1 MLIKWVVESRMY
13 LKSLIVQ
20 GARLHCSNLQG
31 SPTRIW
37 CTCIAFM
44 EIHLEMAR
52 TILVYLMHMCVEK
65 FLRSTRRR
73 QGQSGFDCVDVVVLV
88 FGFWCLLFG
97 FLHLVFGLCFLVFGC
112 LCLVFGVWCDQ
123 RWSAFQGAPLSFGR
137 SHLTPLERYGAPSAG
152 TTRLVHTW
160 YGMVGLVY
168 NCVIWWCTLG
178 YGSEYGVIWV

>member
-1 MLIKWVVESRMY
+1 
-13 LKSLIVQ
+13 
-20 GARLHCSNLQG
+20 
-31 SPTRIW
+31 
-37 CTCIAFM
+37 
-44 EIHLEMAR
+44 
-52 TILVYLMHMCVEK
+52 MHMYRVYGDPLGDGKDNTGQSDAHVCVEK

-73 QGQSGFDCVDVVVLV
+73 QGQSGFDCDLCWRCCFV
-88 FGFWCLLFG
+88 FWLFFCVFG

-112 LCLVFGVWCDQ
+112 LCLVFGVVFGVWCDQ

-168 NCVIWWCTLG
+168 NCVI
-178 YGSEYGVIWV
+178 

>member
-1 MLIKWVVESRMY
+1 MY

-31 SPTRIW
+31 SPTKIW

-73 QGQSGFDCVDVVVLV
+73 QGQSGFDCDLCWRCCFV
-88 FGFWCLLFG
+88 FWLFFCVFG
-97 FLHLVFGLCFLVFGC
+97 FLHLVFVFCFLVFGC
-112 LCLVFGVWCDQ
+112 LCLVFGVWCLVRPTLVSIPRCSSLVRPQPSDAVRKIWGTISWHHQ
-123 RWSAFQGAPLSFGR
+123 AGA
-137 SHLTPLERYGAPSAG
+137 HM
-152 TTRLVHTW
+152 VW
-160 YGMVGLVY
+160 YGGVGL
-168 NCVIWWCTLG
+168 
-178 YGSEYGVIWV
+178 

>member
-1 MLIKWVVESRMY
+1 MY

-31 SPTRIW
+31 SPTKIW

-73 QGQSGFDCVDVVVLV
+73 QGQSGFDCDLCWRCCLFFWLLV
-88 FGFWCLLFG
+88 FVVWFSAFGIWFLFFG
-97 FLHLVFGLCFLVFGC
+97 VWLSVFSVW
-112 LCLVFGVWCDQ
+112 CLVFGVWCDQ

-178 YGSEYGVIWV
+178 YGSGYGVIWV